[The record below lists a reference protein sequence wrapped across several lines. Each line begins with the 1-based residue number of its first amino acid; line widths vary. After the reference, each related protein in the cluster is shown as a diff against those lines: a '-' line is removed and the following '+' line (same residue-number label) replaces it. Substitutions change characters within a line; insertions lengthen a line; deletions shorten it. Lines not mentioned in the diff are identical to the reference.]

1 MLIKSTLWFQFLK
14 MKVDKWCIWIGRMR
28 RIVYLKNWG
37 LPLYCGYWG
46 NDEKSIKLPGVD
58 DIDVGHDDICI
69 SIVTAIPE
77 RYLIQSII
85 MPFSLL
91 IKLICIE
98 LLNSCY

>member
-1 MLIKSTLWFQFLK
+1 MKKSF
-14 MKVDKWCIWIGRMR
+14 
-28 RIVYLKNWG
+28 
-37 LPLYCGYWG
+37 
-46 NDEKSIKLPGVD
+46 KLPGVD

-77 RYLIQSII
+77 RNLIQSII